1 MRSERLGSMEGHLE
15 YSLRAIESHEGGVH
29 DMIRFTF
36 NPNKSKCKAESRS
49 HGRRLGEP
57 FGGDNDSGLY

>member
-1 MRSERLGSMEGHLE
+1 MEGHLE

-29 DMIRFTF
+29 DMICFTF
-36 NPNKSKCKAESRS
+36 NPNKSKCKVESRS

-57 FGGDNDSGLY
+57 FGGDNES